1 MEFGLIISFIII
13 FTIAVNSMVAMG
25 LISKVSNIMRS
36 ERIYRTTLFALYV
49 SATFT
54 TVFVSEQLTGI
65 ILLSFLPMLTLYQ
78 FSNNKTI
85 MYAIISHPLIVISY
99 YWAFNMGNDVVVSI
113 GIVAS
118 SYTML
123 LIALYVVKRFQNNRL
138 RMIVCGVMLAIFE
151 TLGQAPEYNLSI
163 LNIEFRPITLLNI
176 IGYLVAIKFIE
187 FLYSII
193 LKVEEAD
200 YQEKYIDTLTNLHNF
215 KAFSED
221 YNGALKEND
230 YLMAVI
236 DIDHFK
242 KINDT
247 YGHAIGNAIL
257 ERLSDFLAD
266 NLNAEY
272 AFLDYKVYRYGGE
285 EIIITVKNYPN
296 MILDENGQNLIKIL
310 HKVNNT
316 LGDTSEKLIRE
327 RVSFSG
333 GVTAYSLSNY
343 SDEQTFERADELLYQ
358 AKEKPDIVILSDI
371 GLTISRLA

>member
-1 MEFGLIISFIII
+1 MEFGLIVSFIIT

-25 LISKVSNIMRS
+25 LISKVANIMRS

-54 TVFVSEQLTGI
+54 TVFVSDKLTGI
-65 ILLSFLPMLTLYQ
+65 VLLSFLPMLTLYQ

-99 YWAFNMGNDVVVSI
+99 YWAFNMEDDVVVSI

-123 LIALYVVKRFQNNRL
+123 LIALYIVKRFQNNHL
-138 RMIVCGVMLAIFE
+138 CMVVCGVMLAIFE

-163 LNIEFRPITLLNI
+163 LNIEFRPITLFNV

-242 KINDT
+242 MINDT

-257 ERLSDFLAD
+257 ERLSDFLAY
-266 NLNAEY
+266 NLNEEY

-296 MILDENGQNLIKIL
+296 MILYENGQNLIKIL

-333 GVTAYSLSNY
+333 GVTAYSLSKY
-343 SDEQTFERADELLYQ
+343 SDELAFERADALLYQ
-358 AKEKPDIVILSDI
+358 AKENPDIVILSDI
-371 GLTISRLA
+371 EMS